1 MAEINVT
8 PMVDVMLVLLI
19 IFMVTAPLLTV
30 GVPLNLPKTSAV
42 QLTQP
47 KEPIVLSID
56 KEGGTFISN
65 EPVPAADLKDRLA
78 KLATEDPARIV
89 YVRGDRTISY
99 AQLMDALG
107 LVNGAGFTRVSL
119 VAEGTPQK

>member
-1 MAEINVT
+1 MRNNTDHTDLGSDRDQKIVRANSRPLGLRVDRWFDVLQMSQIQVKRV
-8 PMVDVMLVLLI
+8 MVK
-19 IFMVTAPLLTV
+19 
-30 GVPLNLPKTSAV
+30 VPHP
-42 QLTQP
+42 
-47 KEPIVLSID
+47 

-78 KLATEDPARIV
+78 KLAMEDPARIV